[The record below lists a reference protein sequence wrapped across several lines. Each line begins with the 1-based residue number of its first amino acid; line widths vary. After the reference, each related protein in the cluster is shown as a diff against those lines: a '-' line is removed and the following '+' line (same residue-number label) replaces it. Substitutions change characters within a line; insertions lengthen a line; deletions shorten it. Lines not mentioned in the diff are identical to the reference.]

1 MKKILNALFMT
12 LLAVFTFSS
21 CSDVPAPYDILGE
34 GDVSGLTGDGTKE
47 NPYNI
52 ATASMK
58 QDGSVAWVQG
68 YIVGSADGASL
79 ADGSKFEAPFVG
91 ASNILIADDVNEKDY
106 KKCIPVQLVAGTDL
120 RAKLNLV
127 DNAANLGQ
135 VVIIKGTL
143 ENYFKQAGV
152 KAPTAAVLNGQEI
165 GDSGEPTPGNVTITE
180 DQPYSVSFAS
190 DLAGFTV
197 ENKVSEGL
205 TGDVWYYSS
214 KYTAATSSS
223 YNGTTNVPA
232 EGWFLSPVLDMTAIS
247 KATLTFEHSSYKE
260 GKPEELMLKVRQEN
274 ATDWTNLVISNYSNG
289 RDNHVTT
296 TVDLTAFTSKKAQIA
311 FVYKNEAGG
320 SDNTWYIYNL
330 KVAAGEGGGETPSDD
345 PFGLNTSNPKSTFG
359 ADFEEITD
367 INQNYSLEGW
377 INKAIQ
383 ASNVW
388 QTGIYNSV
396 DKYIKATPY
405 NVAAN
410 ETMEAWFITPAF
422 TVSTANKFTFDCAGA
437 NWQADMTLKVFF
449 LQKDANGVVTRNE
462 VTVSQIPTSGTNF
475 EWVRDINVDLSSY
488 NGKVGFIGFQYSVV
502 STGVNK
508 NLPTYQIDN
517 VKYAGG
523 GGETP
528 GTESVIFSE
537 TFGETLAAS
546 STEKFAIADF
556 EEWTNGVGLA
566 FSTTDPDK
574 KIEIRRTKTISNC
587 VWLPAKNIYG
597 FKIENINTTGYRDL
611 VLSYKILPNT
621 LTSSGVKANQA
632 NINVKCGEQMMTIPS
647 VELTSTSEYKEVE
660 LTGIPEGITSIEFI
674 STENNLVGFRLDDI
688 TLKGKK

>member
-34 GDVSGLTGDGTKE
+34 GDVPGLTGDGTKE

-52 ATASMK
+52 ATASLK

>member
-34 GDVSGLTGDGTKE
+34 GDVPGLTGDGTKE

>member
-34 GDVSGLTGDGTKE
+34 GDVPGLTGDGTKE

-52 ATASMK
+52 ATASLK

-587 VWLPAKNIYG
+587 VWLPANNIYG

>member
-1 MKKILNALFMT
+1 MKKILNALFLT

-34 GDVSGLTGDGTKE
+34 GDVPGLTGDGTKE

-52 ATASMK
+52 ATASLK

-120 RAKLNLV
+120 RAQLNLV

-152 KAPTAAVLNGQEI
+152 KAPTAAVLNGKEI
-165 GDSGEPTPGNVTITE
+165 GDGGEPTPGNVTITE
-180 DQPYSVSFAS
+180 NQPYSASFAS

-260 GKPEELMLKVRQEN
+260 GKPEELMLKIRQEN
-274 ATDWTNLVISNYSNG
+274 ATDWTDLVISNYSNG

-296 TVDLTAFTSKKAQIA
+296 TVDLTDFASKKAQIA

-330 KVAAGEGGGETPSDD
+330 KVAAGEGGGETPDDD
-345 PFGLNTSNPKSTFG
+345 PFGLDTSNPKSTFS
-359 ADFEEITD
+359 ADFEEITA

-449 LQKDANGVVTRNE
+449 LQKDANGTVTRNE

-475 EWVRDINVDLSSY
+475 EWVREINVDLSSY
-488 NGKVGFIGFQYSVV
+488 NGKVGFIGFQYTVV

-517 VKYAGG
+517 VKYAGD

-556 EEWTNGVGLA
+556 EEWTNGVGLV

-621 LTSSGVKANQA
+621 LTSSGIKANQA
-632 NINVKCGEQMMTIPS
+632 NINVKCGEQMMTIPP

>member
-1 MKKILNALFMT
+1 MKKILNALFLT

-34 GDVSGLTGDGTKE
+34 GDVPGLTGDGTKE

-52 ATASMK
+52 ATASLK

-91 ASNILIADDVNEKDY
+91 ASNILIADDVNEKYY

>member
-1 MKKILNALFMT
+1 MKKILNALFLT

-34 GDVSGLTGDGTKE
+34 GDVPGLTGDGTKE

-52 ATASMK
+52 ATASLK

-546 STEKFAIADF
+546 STEEFAIADF

>member
-34 GDVSGLTGDGTKE
+34 GDVPGLTGDGTKE

-52 ATASMK
+52 ATASLK

-135 VVIIKGTL
+135 VVIIKGAL

-621 LTSSGVKANQA
+621 ITSSGVKANQA

>member
-1 MKKILNALFMT
+1 MKKILNALFLT

-34 GDVSGLTGDGTKE
+34 GDVPGLTGDGTKE

-52 ATASMK
+52 ATASLK

-120 RAKLNLV
+120 RAQLNLV

-152 KAPTAAVLNGQEI
+152 KAPTAAVLNGKEI
-165 GDSGEPTPGNVTITE
+165 GDGGEPTPGNVTITE
-180 DQPYSVSFAS
+180 NQPYSASFAS

-260 GKPEELMLKVRQEN
+260 GKPEELMLKIRQEN
-274 ATDWTNLVISNYSNG
+274 ATDWTDLVISNYSNG

-296 TVDLTAFTSKKAQIA
+296 TVDLTDFASKKAQIA

-330 KVAAGEGGGETPSDD
+330 KVAAGEGGGETPDDD
-345 PFGLNTSNPKSTFG
+345 PFGLDTSNPKSTFS
-359 ADFEEITD
+359 ADFEEITA

-377 INKAIQ
+377 INKSIQ

-388 QTGIYNSV
+388 QTGIYNNI

-410 ETMEAWFITPAF
+410 ETMEVWFITPAF

-449 LQKDANGVVTRNE
+449 LQKDANGVVTKNE
-462 VTVSQIPTSGTNF
+462 VTVAQIPTSGTNF

-488 NGKVGFIGFQYSVV
+488 NGKVGFIGFQYAVV

-517 VKYAGG
+517 VKYAGDG
-523 GGETP
+523 SGETP
-528 GTESVIFSE
+528 SVVEEVFFE
-537 TFGETLAAS
+537 TFGERQDGDKF
-546 STEKFAIADF
+546 TELLSVYKFFDNN
-556 EEWTNGVGLA
+556 TA
-566 FSTTDPDK
+566 FVSMDNK
-574 KIEIRRTKTISNC
+574 AEIRQTKTLDPHLY
-587 VWLPAKNIYG
+587 LPGNKPDVVTLSGLELAGYTNI
-597 FKIENINTTGYRDL
+597 K
-611 VLSYKILPNT
+611 LSYKICTGTGKGKTNI
-621 LTSSGVKANQA
+621 VK
-632 NINVKCGEQMMTIPS
+632 VKCGEDEVEVPAVDVSTTYTDISMSIP
-647 VELTSTSEYKEVE
+647 VTSTVQ
-660 LTGIPEGITSIEFI
+660 FI
-674 STENNLVGFRLDDI
+674 SEADNTIGFRIDDI
-688 TLKGKK
+688 KITGEK

>member
-1 MKKILNALFMT
+1 MKKILNALFLT
-12 LLAVFTFSS
+12 LLTVFTFSS

-34 GDVSGLTGDGTKE
+34 GDVPGLTGDGTKE

-52 ATASMK
+52 ATASLK

-180 DQPYSVSFAS
+180 NQPYSVSFAS

-345 PFGLNTSNPKSTFG
+345 PFGLNTSNPKSTFS

-449 LQKDANGVVTRNE
+449 LQKDANGTVTRNE

-475 EWVRDINVDLSSY
+475 EWVREINVDLSSY
-488 NGKVGFIGFQYSVV
+488 NGKVGFIGFQYTVV

-517 VKYAGG
+517 VKYAGD

-556 EEWTNGVGLA
+556 EEWTNGVGLV

-621 LTSSGVKANQA
+621 LTSSGIKANQA
-632 NINVKCGEQMMTIPS
+632 NINVKCGEQMMTIPP

>member
-1 MKKILNALFMT
+1 MKKILNALFLT

-34 GDVSGLTGDGTKE
+34 GDVPGLTGDGTKE

-52 ATASMK
+52 ATASLK

-621 LTSSGVKANQA
+621 ITSSGVKANQA

>member
-1 MKKILNALFMT
+1 MKKILNALFLT

-34 GDVSGLTGDGTKE
+34 GDVPGLTGDGTKE

-52 ATASMK
+52 ATASLK

-214 KYTAATSSS
+214 KYTVATSSS

>member
-1 MKKILNALFMT
+1 MKKILNALFLT
-12 LLAVFTFSS
+12 LLTVFTFSS

-34 GDVSGLTGDGTKE
+34 GDVPGLTGDGTKE

-52 ATASMK
+52 ATASLK

-180 DQPYSVSFAS
+180 NQPYSVSFAS

-274 ATDWTNLVISNYSNG
+274 ATDWTDLVISNYSNG

-296 TVDLTAFTSKKAQIA
+296 TVDLTAFASKKAQIA

-330 KVAAGEGGGETPSDD
+330 KVAAGEGGGETPGDD
-345 PFGLNTSNPKSTFG
+345 PFGLNTSNPKSTFN
-359 ADFEEITD
+359 ADFEEIAD

-388 QTGIYNSV
+388 QTGIYNNV

-462 VTVSQIPTSGTNF
+462 VTVAQIPTSGTNF

-488 NGKVGFIGFQYSVV
+488 NGKVGFIGFQYTVV

-528 GTESVIFSE
+528 GTESIIFSE
-537 TFGETLAAS
+537 TFGETLS
-546 STEKFAIADF
+546 EGSTEKFAIANF
-556 EEWTNGVGLA
+556 EEWTNGVGLV

-587 VWLPAKNIYG
+587 LWLPAKNIYG
-597 FKIENINTTGYRDL
+597 FKIENMNTTGYRDL

-621 LTSSGVKANQA
+621 LTSSGIKANQA

-647 VELTSTSEYKEVE
+647 AELTSTSEYKEVE

>member
-1 MKKILNALFMT
+1 MKKILNALFLT

-34 GDVSGLTGDGTKE
+34 GDVPGLTGDGTKE

-52 ATASMK
+52 ATASLK

-120 RAKLNLV
+120 RAQLNLV

-152 KAPTAAVLNGQEI
+152 KAPTAAVLNGKEI
-165 GDSGEPTPGNVTITE
+165 GDGGEPTPGNVTITE
-180 DQPYSVSFAS
+180 NQPYSASFAS

-260 GKPEELMLKVRQEN
+260 GKPEELMLKIRQEN
-274 ATDWTNLVISNYSNG
+274 ATDWTDLVISNYSNG

-296 TVDLTAFTSKKAQIA
+296 TVDLTDFASKKAQIA

-330 KVAAGEGGGETPSDD
+330 KVAAGESGGETPDDD
-345 PFGLNTSNPKSTFG
+345 PFGLDTSNPKSTFS
-359 ADFEEITD
+359 ADFEEITA

-377 INKAIQ
+377 INKSIQ
-383 ASNVW
+383 ASNVL
-388 QTGIYNSV
+388 QTGIYNNI

-410 ETMEAWFITPAF
+410 ETMEVWFITPAF

-449 LQKDANGVVTRNE
+449 LQKDANGVVSKNE
-462 VTVSQIPTSGTNF
+462 VTVAQIPTSGTNF

-488 NGKVGFIGFQYSVV
+488 NGKVGFIGFQYAVV

-517 VKYAGG
+517 VKYVGG

-528 GTESVIFSE
+528 GTESVIFTE
-537 TFGETLAAS
+537 TFGETLS
-546 STEKFAIADF
+546 TGSTEKFAIADF
-556 EEWTNGVGLA
+556 EEWTNGVGLV
-566 FSTTDPDK
+566 FSTTDPSK

-621 LTSSGVKANQA
+621 LASSGVKANQA

-660 LTGIPEGITSIEFI
+660 LTGIPESITSIEFI

>member
-34 GDVSGLTGDGTKE
+34 GDVPGLTGDGTKE

-52 ATASMK
+52 ATASLK

-621 LTSSGVKANQA
+621 ITSSGVKANQA